1 MFYSISST
9 QSCNN
14 WHQYK
19 IACRQLYTVITRFLY
34 CHPICSQFQTKHR
47 NTVLS
52 ISMQYG
58 DLLGSSSVVSY
69 SGDFSGIFLRYQT
82 TVTSGARTHLE
93 VGGTPVRRQVVPLH
107 FFGSKSTISRF
118 GERFRNGQYI
128 SLVSFLFAVL
138 LLTVPLFPSHL

>member
-1 MFYSISST
+1 
-9 QSCNN
+9 
-14 WHQYK
+14 
-19 IACRQLYTVITRFLY
+19 
-34 CHPICSQFQTKHR
+34 
-47 NTVLS
+47 
-52 ISMQYG
+52 MQYG